1 MASKKKARR
10 TGGNRTGRKGR
21 SSLKKGDLVMVI
33 GGGNRKKRAIQGQ
46 VGRILGFR
54 GKARDRVLV
63 EGVNMMTRHKR
74 QTAPGKSAGR
84 IQKEGS
90 IHVSKVRY
98 YVEKLKKPVRLRRQ
112 FLADG
117 TKVRGYLD
125 PASREFVQI

>member
-1 MASKKKARR
+1 MASKKTARR
-10 TGGNRTGRKGR
+10 AGVKKTGGTGK

-33 GGGNRKKRAIQGQ
+33 GGGNRKKRPIQGQ
-46 VGRILGFR
+46 VGRILAFR
-54 GKARDRVLV
+54 GPERERVLV

-74 QTAPGKSAGR
+74 QSAPGKSSGK

-98 YVEKLKKPVRLRRQ
+98 YVEKIKKPVRLRHQ

-117 TKVRGYLD
+117 SKVRGYID
-125 PASREFVQI
+125 PTSKEFVQI

>member
-1 MASKKKARR
+1 MDRI
-10 TGGNRTGRKGR
+10 GR

-33 GGGNRKKRAIQGQ
+33 GGGNRKTRPIQGQ
-46 VGRILGFR
+46 IGRILGFR

-74 QTAPGKSAGR
+74 QTAPGKSSGK

-98 YVEKLKKPVRLRRQ
+98 YVEKLKKPVRLRHQ

-117 TKVRGYLD
+117 SKVRGYRD
-125 PASREFVQI
+125 PASKEFVQI